1 MKISALTRL
10 KRATARLLLGALVPF
25 TFGGCVSTDV
35 ERTAAPAGVSRV
47 TRTGAFEG
55 RLYETG
61 SLAKKQQKSPR
72 AVSWKLFLVSNP
84 DDPPVREGT
93 GSVWDAVDLLPG
105 KYRIVAS
112 WGSTPGV
119 AGDTSA
125 GSTEDTFNLAAGE
138 TAVARVI
145 VKKFPTGLV
154 VGVGVAVVVGIGI
167 AIAANQT
174 VHLGEINLSGSRT
187 TPAAVPP
194 R

>member
-1 MKISALTRL
+1 MKLLLLTPL
-10 KRATARLLLGALVPF
+10 KRATARLLLVALVPF

-35 ERTAAPAGVSRV
+35 ERTAPPADPSKAP
-47 TRTGAFEG
+47 RTGAFEG

-61 SLAKKQQKSPR
+61 SLAKKGQKSPR

-84 DDPPVREGT
+84 ADPPVREGT
-93 GSVWDAVDLLPG
+93 GSVWNAVDLEPG

-112 WGSTPGV
+112 WDPAPGV

-125 GSTEDTFNLAAGE
+125 GRTDETFRLAAGE

-145 VKKFPTGLV
+145 VKKLPTGLV
-154 VGVGVAVVVGIGI
+154 VGVGVAVAVGIGI

-174 VHLGEINLSGSRT
+174 IHLGEINLGRSLAPTATEPHR
-187 TPAAVPP
+187 
-194 R
+194 

>member
-1 MKISALTRL
+1 MKISALTPL
-10 KRATARLLLGALVPF
+10 KRATARLLLVALVPV

-35 ERTAAPAGVSRV
+35 ERTAPPTDLSKAP
-47 TRTGAFEG
+47 RTGAFEG

-61 SLAKKQQKSPR
+61 ALAKKGQKSPR
-72 AVSWKLFLVSNP
+72 AVNWKLFLVSNP

-93 GSVWDAVDLLPG
+93 GSVWNAVDLEPG

-112 WGSTPGV
+112 WEPAPGV

-125 GSTEDTFNLAAGE
+125 GSTNDSFKLAAGE

-145 VKKFPTGLV
+145 VKKVPTGLV
-154 VGVGVAVVVGIGI
+154 VGVGVAVAVGIAV

-174 VHLGEINLSGSRT
+174 IHVGEINLGRSLAPTAIEPYR
-187 TPAAVPP
+187 
-194 R
+194 